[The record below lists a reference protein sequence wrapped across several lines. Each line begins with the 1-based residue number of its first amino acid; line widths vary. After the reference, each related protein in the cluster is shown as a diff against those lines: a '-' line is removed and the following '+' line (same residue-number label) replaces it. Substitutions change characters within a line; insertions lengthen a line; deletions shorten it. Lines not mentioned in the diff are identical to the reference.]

1 MSRYRKL
8 MSEALKEVRAFED
21 ADYLKPRLNPQQI
34 ANIKKVFQK
43 KKASDITQ
51 SVKDMIKKM
60 DIPTQLAIK
69 QADIPHLS
77 KLVEEEFL
85 PEFNVDQIKKL
96 QKEYEPMR
104 GKTISVTNA
113 NKLGAMF
120 TKFDRDKN
128 TLEKLYGANIPFLS
142 TMAMTRLI
150 SKHGYTAAKLKKVNP
165 VVRPNPMAR
174 EDFDLLEE
182 AELLGEGTTWSKSK
196 RYIRWY

>member
-1 MSRYRKL
+1 MTKKF
-8 MSEALKEVRAFED
+8 SELKE
-21 ADYLKPRLNPQQI
+21 LKEFT
-34 ANIKKVFQK
+34 AV
-43 KKASDITQ
+43 
-51 SVKDMIKKM
+51 
-60 DIPTQLAIK
+60 QLARLK
-69 QADIPHLS
+69 
-77 KLVEEEFL
+77 
-85 PEFNVDQIKKL
+85 
-96 QKEYEPMR
+96 KEYEPMR

-150 SKHGYTAAKLKKVNP
+150 SKHGYTAAKLKNVNP

-182 AELLGEGTTWSKSK
+182 AELLGEGTGTIKGFRDFGAGTK
-196 RYIRWY
+196 RERVLFECG